1 MDKFM
6 EMEDMLA
13 VSVRALA
20 GRIVRVSVGPNDDG
34 TIMVI
39 SGGGNSVSVPMVEK
53 MSQEQADELAGIIY
67 PERRDM
73 LSQILGWDG
82 KDEVFSWASK
92 FGVPQIVAMG
102 LDEERNGLRIELAD
116 KQVFLA
122 GEEATLCALWRK
134 IGPMTTAQIANVI
147 ATSFNGKAIELAG
160 AKWEA
165 ERARLV
171 EQWNN
176 AAGRANAVLESG
188 DAVVDEAARCVIVSS
203 KGVGVGKIECPED
216 MDFGLW
222 IRNSRNFGKS
232 MKNIIDTKL
241 GDSMNR
247 GKKVNEQWA
256 KLVGQSDLPSA
267 PCRVELV
274 EKANSIQLWWNDK
287 PVSVIVNKTERAF
300 DEWIMSGQVFGKRM
314 SFVIKGLVEA
324 MPKVEAEVV
333 VDHRETEELS
343 NEVLAHFEERA
354 AAILE
359 GKLEG
364 RFGGPVVVKATRNC
378 GRWPVK
384 GNHTVLV
391 QAYIGGSHLISCN
404 SPNLPITQLH
414 EWFDT
419 DEVFGHGK
427 QLFKDIEAKQKEHMV
442 LGKVGIKP
450 INQTVQVPAIAEEF
464 IIEGECH
471 EVVMTTEQA
480 VRQGNELIEQL
491 VAEIPEAEEY
501 TPAQLGNGEPEVE
514 PFTEAEM
521 LVIRRKAIAR
531 ANTALAKYGTEVR
544 SEWIGLRVQ
553 ENEERYDIYI
563 TDEQGNC
570 LAELI
575 DGFKTKQVAHEWLSD
590 TKESGKVFRAAIKRM
605 NKGGEVW
612 QGGDSP
618 IDIDS
623 APEQLA
629 EHMNKSEAKALAKKN
644 EFDMDWQRSEVV
656 EAVFARVAKRLLKKA
671 KAPEATITIRD
682 WNCESYHNP
691 ECGIIER
698 KVWLITEGGYEF
710 IENRYEFD
718 NRATLEVAGT
728 ISEGCVASLM
738 EWQAQQVVEQ
748 QDGPNPF

>member
-82 KDEVFSWASK
+82 KDEVFNWASK
-92 FGVPQIVAMG
+92 FGVPQIVAMA

-116 KQVFLA
+116 KQSFIA
-122 GEEATLCALWRK
+122 AEEGSLCALWRK
-134 IGPMTTAQIANVI
+134 IGPMTTAQIANAI
-147 ATSFNGKAIELAG
+147 ASAFNGKAVEIAG
-160 AKWEA
+160 AKWSEEADRLDSQWKAAA
-165 ERARLV
+165 ERAGV
-171 EQWNN
+171 
-176 AAGRANAVLESG
+176 VLESG
-188 DAVVDEAARCVIVSS
+188 SVVIDEAARCVHVSS
-203 KGVGVGKIECPED
+203 NEEEVGKVECPED

-241 GDSMNR
+241 GDSMNK

-256 KLVGQSDLPSA
+256 KLVGQSDLPEA

-274 EKANSIQLWWNDK
+274 EKANSIQLWWNDN
-287 PVSVIVNKTERAF
+287 PVCVIVNKTERAF
-300 DEWIMSGQVFGKRM
+300 DEWVMSGQVFGKRM
-314 SFVIKGLVEA
+314 SFVIKGMVEA
-324 MPKVEAEVV
+324 LPKVEVV
-333 VDHRETEELS
+333 VDQVAVVDIPMSTTQLLDCGAQLIAQMQGGVHALDAKATIRTEE
-343 NEVLAHFEERA
+343 E
-354 AAILE
+354 I
-359 GKLEG
+359 
-364 RFGGPVVVKATRNC
+364 
-378 GRWPVK
+378 
-384 GNHTVLV
+384 
-391 QAYIGGSHLISCN
+391 
-404 SPNLPITQLH
+404 
-414 EWFDT
+414 
-419 DEVFGHGK
+419 
-427 QLFKDIEAKQKEHMV
+427 M
-442 LGKVGIKP
+442 
-450 INQTVQVPAIAEEF
+450 QVPAVAEEF

-501 TPAQLGNGEPEVE
+501 VPAQLGNGEPEVE

-718 NRATLEVAGT
+718 SRATLEVAGT